1 MLHKDNGFKPNRFQK
16 NELININ
23 SFSFAYP
30 NSDILALSD
39 ITLDICYGEFVTLC
53 GKSGCGKSTFLRSLK
68 PVLAPYGQ
76 REGKIYFDGKD
87 IDTLSQRQQCEE
99 IGFVLQD
106 PDSQIVTDKVW
117 HELAFGLESLGL
129 KTSEIR
135 ERVAEIAAFL
145 GIQEWFHK
153 DVDELSGGQK
163 QLLNLA
169 SVMVMQPKLLILD
182 EPTSL
187 LDPISAREFLGAVSR
202 LNRELGITV
211 ILSEHRL
218 EEAFAMSDRVIV
230 LEDGKIIANSDPKTV
245 GAILRNTNND
255 MFFALPSPMRVC
267 SAVETGTELPLTIRE
282 GRAWLAD
289 FTERKGTSDV
299 PTEECE
305 MRTSETPAVELSDI
319 WFRYEKNLPDTI
331 KGLSA
336 KIYKGEIF
344 AILGGNGSGKTTT
357 LSLISGILKASR
369 GKIIISRNG
378 EDNSPA
384 RIGHLPQ
391 NPQAIFVKE
400 TVREDLYEALDFSPL
415 TQNEKDTKVSEISTL
430 CLLAPL
436 LDRHPY
442 DLSGGEQQRLA
453 LAKVLLT
460 NPQILLLD
468 EPTKGL
474 DAHFKITLAQIMNKL
489 KENGIAIVLVSHDIE
504 FCAENAS
511 RCAMFF
517 DGTIISESDPHSFF
531 SGKSF
536 YTTAANKMSRGII
549 DNAILDTDI
558 IYACG
563 AEPPALPV
571 PEFNEPTIKTPPAE
585 IPPPKAQKI
594 DRRTPFAFLMILLA
608 IPLTIFIGFRFFG
621 SRKYYLTSILVLLEA
636 SLPFILSF
644 ERKRSGAREIVI
656 ISVLCAITVA
666 GRAAFYMLPNIKPT
680 LALIIISGI
689 AFGGEAGFLVGAIS
703 GFVSN
708 FFFGQ
713 GPWTPWQMFALGIIG
728 FICGVLFNK
737 KAVGRN
743 RLLVSAFGAILT
755 FAVYGGIMNAASVI
769 MYQAHP
775 TAEMFAAAYIAG
787 IPFDLLHAG
796 GTAIFLYFGAPP
808 MLKKLGRV
816 KIKYGIAE

>member
-1 MLHKDNGFKPNRFQK
+1 MLYNNRFQK
-16 NELININ
+16 NKLININ
-23 SFSFAYP
+23 SLSFAYP
-30 NSDILALSD
+30 KSDTFALSD
-39 ITLDICYGEFVTLC
+39 ITLDIYYGEFVTLC
-53 GKSGCGKSTFLRSLK
+53 GKSGCGKSTLLRSLK

-76 REGKIYFDGKD
+76 WEGNIYFDDRD
-87 IDTLSQRQQCEE
+87 INTLSQREQCEK
-99 IGFVLQD
+99 IGFVLQE

-135 ERVAEIAAFL
+135 ERVAETAAFF

-202 LNRELGITV
+202 LNKELGITI
-211 ILSEHRL
+211 ILSEHKL

-230 LEDGKIIANSDPKTV
+230 LEGGKVIANSDPKTV
-245 GAILRNTNND
+245 GATLKDTNND
-255 MFFALPSPMRVC
+255 MFFALPSPMRIY
-267 SAVETGTELPLTIRE
+267 STVEAGNELPLTVRE
-282 GRAWLAD
+282 GRAWLSN
-289 FTERKGTSDV
+289 FIERNGTSNA
-299 PTEECE
+299 PTKEQEIHPN
-305 MRTSETPAVELSDI
+305 ETPAVELSDI
-319 WFRYEKNLPDTI
+319 WFRYGKNLPDTI

-369 GKIIISRNG
+369 GKIIISRNS

-391 NPQAIFVKE
+391 NPQAIFVKG
-400 TVREDLYEALDFSPL
+400 TVRDDLYDALDFSNL
-415 TQNEKDTKVSEISTL
+415 SQDEKDIKVTEISKL
-430 CLLAPL
+430 CLLTPF

-442 DLSGGEQQRLA
+442 DLSGGEKQRAA
-453 LAKVLLT
+453 LAKILLA

-468 EPTKGL
+468 EPTKSL
-474 DAHFKITLAQIMNKL
+474 DAHFKITLAQILHKL
-489 KENGIAIVLVSHDIE
+489 NEQGIAIILVSHDIE
-504 FCAENAS
+504 FCAEHAT

-517 DGTIISESDPHSFF
+517 DGSIISESEPRAFF
-531 SGKSF
+531 AEKSF

-563 AEPPALPV
+563 AEPPALPE
-571 PEFNEPTIKTPPAE
+571 PEFNEPTAKNPQPPQTPA
-585 IPPPKAQKI
+585 PKAQKI
-594 DRRTPFAFLMILLA
+594 DKRTSFAFLMLLLA
-608 IPLTIFIGFRFFG
+608 IPLTIFMGPRFFG
-621 SRKYYLTSILVLLEA
+621 SRRYYLTSILVLLEA

-644 ERKRSGAREIVI
+644 ERKHPGAREIVI

-666 GRAAFYMLPNIKPT
+666 GRAAFYMLPSIKPT

-689 AFGGEAGFLVGAIS
+689 AFGGESGFLVGAIS

-737 KAVGRN
+737 KALVRN
-743 RLLVSAFGAILT
+743 RLLITALGAILA
-755 FAVYGGIMNAASVI
+755 FALYGGIMNAASVI

-775 TAEMFAAAYIAG
+775 TAEMFAASYIAG
-787 IPFDLLHAG
+787 FPFDLLHAG

-808 MLKKLGRV
+808 MLEKLDRI
-816 KIKYGIAE
+816 KLKYGTAE

>member
-1 MLHKDNGFKPNRFQK
+1 MLYTDNGSQK

-30 NSDILALSD
+30 KSDTLALSD
-39 ITLDICYGEFVTLC
+39 ITLDIYRGEFVTLC
-53 GKSGCGKSTFLRSLK
+53 GKSGCGKSTLLRSLK

-76 REGKIYFDGKD
+76 RQGIIYFDGKD
-87 IDTLSQRQQCEE
+87 INTLSQREQCEK

-106 PDSQIVTDKVW
+106 PDSQAVTDKVW

-135 ERVAEIAAFL
+135 ERVAETASFF

-187 LDPISAREFLGAVSR
+187 LDPISAREFLGAVHR
-202 LNRELGITV
+202 LNRELGITI

-230 LEDGKIIANSDPKTV
+230 LENGKIIANSAPKTV

-255 MFFALPSPMRVC
+255 MFFALPSPMRIC
-267 SAVETGTELPLTIRE
+267 SAVETEAELPLTVRE
-282 GRAWLAD
+282 GRAWLSD
-289 FTERKGTSDV
+289 FAERNGISDV
-299 PTEECE
+299 PTKECGV
-305 MRTSETPAVELSDI
+305 RTSETPAVELSDI
-319 WFRYEKNLPDTI
+319 WFRYEKNLPYTI

-336 KIYKGEIF
+336 KIYGGEIF
-344 AILGGNGSGKTTT
+344 AIMGGNGSGKTTM
-357 LSLISGILKASR
+357 LSLISGILKQTR
-369 GKIIISRNG
+369 GKIIIHGASV
-378 EDNSPA
+378 

-391 NPQAIFVKE
+391 NPQAIFVKG
-400 TVREDLYEALDFSPL
+400 TVRGDLYDALEFSDL
-415 TQNEKDTKVSEISTL
+415 TQEERDIKVAQISEL
-430 CLLAPL
+430 CLLTPF

-442 DLSGGEQQRLA
+442 DLSGGEQQRVA
-453 LAKVLLT
+453 LAKILLA

-468 EPTKGL
+468 EPTKSL
-474 DAHFKITLAQIMNKL
+474 DAHFKITLAQILHKL
-489 KENGIAIVLVSHDIE
+489 KEQGVAIILVSHDIE
-504 FCAENAS
+504 FCAEHATRS
-511 RCAMFF
+511 AMFF
-517 DGTIISESDPHSFF
+517 DGNIISESEPRAFF
-531 SGKSF
+531 AEKSF

-563 AEPPALPV
+563 AEPPAPPA
-571 PEFNEPTIKTPPAE
+571 PEFNEPTIKNSPPAE
-585 IPPPKAQKI
+585 MPAPKSQKI
-594 DRRTPFAFLMILLA
+594 DKRTTFAFLMLLLA
-608 IPLTIFIGFRFFG
+608 IPLTIFMGPRFFG
-621 SRKYYLTSILVLLEA
+621 NRKYYLTSFLVLLEA
-636 SLPFILSF
+636 TIPFIASF
-644 ERKRSGAREIVI
+644 ERKRPGAREIVI

-666 GRAAFYMLPNIKPT
+666 GRAAFYMLPSIKPT

-713 GPWTPWQMFALGIIG
+713 GPWTPWQMFAFGIIG
-728 FICGVLFNK
+728 FICGIIFNK
-737 KAVGRN
+737 KSFGRN
-743 RLLVSAFGAILT
+743 RLLVSAFGAILA
-755 FAVYGGIMNAASVI
+755 FAVYGGIMNTASVI
-769 MYQAHP
+769 IYHTHP
-775 TAEMFAAAYIAG
+775 TAEIFAAAYLAG
-787 IPFDLLHAG
+787 IPFDLLHAV
-796 GTAIFLYFGAPP
+796 GTAIFLYLGASP
-808 MLKKLGRV
+808 MLEKLDRI
-816 KIKYGIAE
+816 KLKYGISK

>member
-1 MLHKDNGFKPNRFQK
+1 MFYKTNGFQK

-30 NSDILALSD
+30 KSDTLALSD
-39 ITLDICYGEFVTLC
+39 ITLDICCGEFVTLC
-53 GKSGCGKSTFLRSLK
+53 GKSGCGKSTLLRSLK
-68 PVLAPYGQ
+68 PVLAPHGQ
-76 REGKIYFDGKD
+76 REGNIFFECRD
-87 IDTLSQRQQCEE
+87 INTLSQRQQCEE

-106 PDSQIVTDKVW
+106 PDSQAVTDKVW

-135 ERVAEIAAFL
+135 ERVAETAAFF

-187 LDPISAREFLGAVSR
+187 LDPISAQEFLGAVHR

-211 ILSEHRL
+211 LLSEHRL

-230 LEDGKIIANSDPKTV
+230 LDGGKVIANSDPKTV
-245 GAILRNTNND
+245 GAMLRDTNND
-255 MFFALPSPMRVC
+255 MFFALPSPMRIC
-267 SAVETGTELPLTIRE
+267 SAVGSDSELPLTVRE
-282 GRAWLAD
+282 GRAWLSDFAD
-289 FTERKGTSDV
+289 RNGTTDI
-299 PTEECE
+299 PTEERE
-305 MRTSETPAVELSDI
+305 MRTSRAAAVELSDI
-319 WFRYEKNLPDTI
+319 WFRYEKNLPYTI

-336 KIYKGEIF
+336 KIYGGEIF
-344 AILGGNGSGKTTT
+344 AVMGGNGSGKTTM
-357 LSLISGILKASR
+357 LSLISGILKQTR
-369 GKIIISRNG
+369 GKIIVH
-378 EDNSPA
+378 DA
-384 RIGHLPQ
+384 AVRIGHLPQ
-391 NPQAIFVKE
+391 NPQAIFVKGS
-400 TVREDLYEALDFSPL
+400 VIDDLYDALEFSGF
-415 TQNEKDTKVSEISTL
+415 TQEEKDTKVAEISEL
-430 CLLAPL
+430 CLLTKF

-442 DLSGGEQQRLA
+442 DLSGGEKQRVA
-453 LAKVLLT
+453 LAKILLA

-468 EPTKGL
+468 EPTKSL
-474 DAHFKITLAQIMNKL
+474 DAHFKITLAQILHKL
-489 KENGIAIVLVSHDIE
+489 KERGVAIILVSHDIE
-504 FCAENAS
+504 FCAEHATRS
-511 RCAMFF
+511 AMFF
-517 DGTIISESDPHSFF
+517 DGSIISESPPRAFF
-531 SGKSF
+531 SDKSF
-536 YTTAANKMSRGII
+536 YTTSANKMSRGII

-563 AEPPALPV
+563 SKPPAPSA
-571 PEFNEPTIKTPPAE
+571 PEFNEPSTKNPPPAE
-585 IPPPKAQKI
+585 MPAPKVQKI
-594 DRRTPFAFLMILLA
+594 DKRTSFVFLMILLA
-608 IPLTIFIGFRFFG
+608 IPLTIFIGARFFG
-621 SRKYYLTSILVLLEA
+621 NRKYYLTSLLVLLEA
-636 SLPFILSF
+636 TIPFIASF
-644 ERKRSGAREIVI
+644 EHKRPGAREIVI

-666 GRAAFYMLPNIKPT
+666 GRAAFYMLPSIKPT

-713 GPWTPWQMFALGIIG
+713 GPWTPWQMFAFGIIG

-737 KAVGRN
+737 KSVGLN
-743 RLLVSAFGAILT
+743 RLLISAFGAILA

-775 TAEMFAAAYIAG
+775 TAAMFAAAYLAG

-796 GTAIFLYFGAPP
+796 GTAIFLYLGAPP
-808 MLKKLGRV
+808 MLEKLDRI
-816 KIKYGIAE
+816 KLKYGITK